1 MNQHAWW
8 VTGLQFTGLGWYIA
22 GAVVLTTL
30 GGVYLDRWVGV
41 SPLFTL
47 LGVLLGTFLAFYG
60 TYKMVVTFMA
70 GQQDSED
77 GKGRSR

>member
-8 VTGLQFTGLGWYIA
+8 VTGLQYLGLGWYIA

-30 GGVYLDRWVGV
+30 GGVFLDRWVGV

-47 LGVLLGTFLAFYG
+47 LGVLLGTLLAFYG
-60 TYKMVVTFMA
+60 TYKMVVTFIA
-70 GQQDSED
+70 GQQDPGT
-77 GKGRSR
+77 GKGR